1 MEAQN
6 IPLQIISIDNEQN
19 QFQLD
24 EKLFKSVLRKI
35 PPNMKVA
42 IVSVVGAF
50 RTGKSFLLDFFLRY
64 LRLPQDEAGEI
75 AWEQMF
81 ASGEKLEGNIN
92 ASSFHKTE
100 EKDDDEKEV
109 NNIDNNNKDNNHSNG
124 FSWRAGRDTNTTG
137 IWVWSEPFVR
147 KISTGEEVAV
157 LLVDTQGMFDNTL
170 SQLLTTSIF
179 GLSTLLSSYQV
190 YNVKFQIQ
198 EDQLQ
203 HLSLFAEYG
212 RVALQEGEESSDN
225 ENETPSSSK
234 PTSRPPFQTLQFLVR
249 DWNEFEDLEQKDLD
263 DMKTL
268 EASMTEYLTH
278 VLATNEKSNDDLV
291 SVRKHIKDCFETV
304 DAFLLPHPGFE
315 VIKKNYDGK

>member
-100 EKDDDEKEV
+100 EKDDEEKEV
-109 NNIDNNNKDNNHSNG
+109 NNIDNNNNK
-124 FSWRAGRDTNTTG
+124 
-137 IWVWSEPFVR
+137 
-147 KISTGEEVAV
+147 
-157 LLVDTQGMFDNTL
+157 FDHNTL
-170 SQLLTTSIF
+170 QNSFEYSTS
-179 GLSTLLSSYQV
+179 
-190 YNVKFQIQ
+190 
-198 EDQLQ
+198 
-203 HLSLFAEYG
+203 
-212 RVALQEGEESSDN
+212 
-225 ENETPSSSK
+225 
-234 PTSRPPFQTLQFLVR
+234 
-249 DWNEFEDLEQKDLD
+249 
-263 DMKTL
+263 
-268 EASMTEYLTH
+268 
-278 VLATNEKSNDDLV
+278 
-291 SVRKHIKDCFETV
+291 
-304 DAFLLPHPGFE
+304 
-315 VIKKNYDGK
+315 